1 MQSIEMY
8 PQMKRIFELDKNFK
22 VNAINMLKELGK
34 KMGDFFRELENIKK
48 F

>member
-1 MQSIEMY
+1 MY

-34 KMGDFFRELENIKK
+34 KMRDFFRELENIKK